1 MIYEFAIE
9 PDLVATWGH
18 LSEYR
23 FFFDK
28 FGLGTARIMSEFP
41 KFKNWRRQLLRVATG
56 ANDLEL
62 ERITALIYILS
73 EKMISRQNVQYDG
86 SISCS
91 WLENAEKEDERFPFH
106 AILASSN
113 PRENSRVLSE
123 KTLGTSYN
131 LKWNVKKQ
139 IIIPRKANEMAVVM
153 SVMLRNCNTAIFV
166 DPYFLLPGNQT
177 HKWKKTF
184 GAFFKELS
192 KNRSISSQSQFRVE
206 VHASAEVNKA
216 PSSDFFKDQCIRCMS
231 NYIPDGLSVC
241 FKRWNQKKPGGKKLH
256 DRYILTD
263 LGGVDFSIGLDE
275 GFEGEDQKLT
285 LMERGIYNDIWSRY
299 ASNHPAFDLDTDS
312 VIVIEGKSTA

>member
-1 MIYEFAIE
+1 MIHEYAIE
-9 PDLVATWGH
+9 PGLVAMWGN
-18 LSEYR
+18 LENYR
-23 FFFDK
+23 YFAEK
-28 FGLGTARIMSEFP
+28 FGVGQQRIMSEYP
-41 KFKNWRRQLLRVATG
+41 KFKNWRRQVLMAATG
-56 ANDLEL
+56 KDGMEL
-62 ERITALIYILS
+62 QRITALIKILS
-73 EKMISRQNVQYDG
+73 EIMIVRNMAIYDG
-86 SISCS
+86 TIS
-91 WLENAEKEDERFPFH
+91 WLENAEKEDERLPFH

-113 PRENSRVLSE
+113 PSENSRVLSE

-131 LKWNVKKQ
+131 LKWNAKKQ
-139 IIIPRKANEMAVVM
+139 IIIPRKANEMAVVL

-177 HKWKKTF
+177 HKWEKTF

-206 VHASAEVNKA
+206 VHASAEVHKA
-216 PSSDFFKDQCIRCMS
+216 PSSDFFKNQCIRCMS
-231 NYIPDGLSVC
+231 GYIPDGLSVC
-241 FKRWNQKKPGGKKLH
+241 FKRWNQKPGGKKLH

-312 VIVIEGKSTA
+312 LVVIEGKSTA